1 MEEEEEDENNMSDED
16 DIYFIDELG
25 NVVFPVEDDIEL
37 EEECFSRMAIADDRS
52 GITGRSNWILHR
64 KWKYSTG

>member
-1 MEEEEEDENNMSDED
+1 M
-16 DIYFIDELG
+16 
-25 NVVFPVEDDIEL
+25 FPVEDDIEL